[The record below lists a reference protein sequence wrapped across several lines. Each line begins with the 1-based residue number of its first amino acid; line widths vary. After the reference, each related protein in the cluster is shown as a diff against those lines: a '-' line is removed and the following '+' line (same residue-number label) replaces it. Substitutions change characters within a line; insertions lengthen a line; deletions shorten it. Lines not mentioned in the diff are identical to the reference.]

1 MRLQTIQAPKIET
14 TNLLQV
20 RTNEERIDPM
30 RVLKAFLC
38 SILCTGPAAAGP
50 NPIAATE
57 WTQLANN
64 AELAALVATEG
75 RSLAQLSQILGAE
88 FEQIRTQTQTYQ
100 TILQNTQT
108 LGETFL
114 RDAMEPVIKLRS
126 VLEQAGAL
134 ANDGKALDEFL
145 RSDLVTDP
153 LYQSNN
159 LDRTGIAE
167 RYDQWSKQWNKS
179 LDASLRGS
187 GLTLQDVATEANLLE
202 SLSSML
208 GREDGHLKA
217 LQLANQVSAQMSRQ
231 MIDLRSLTALQVEQ
245 NGIAWSRV
253 IADMDAEEAERR
265 DSEVRLQQT
274 RKELENER
282 QKSRGINDILGIGN

>member
-1 MRLQTIQAPKIET
+1 
-14 TNLLQV
+14 
-20 RTNEERIDPM
+20 M